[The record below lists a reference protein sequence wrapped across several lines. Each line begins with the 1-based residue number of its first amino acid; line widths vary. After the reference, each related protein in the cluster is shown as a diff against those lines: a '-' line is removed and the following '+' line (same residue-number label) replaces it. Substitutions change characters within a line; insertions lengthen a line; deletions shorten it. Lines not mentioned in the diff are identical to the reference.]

1 MEPVN
6 FSVKK
11 ANLIRRSE
19 LLRAV
24 REAFYAEDFVEVAT
38 EVKIP
43 VPAPEEYI
51 EAVPCQGEFLRTS
64 PELAM
69 KQLLCNGMEKIFQ
82 IGPAFRA
89 EEKGRKHR
97 EEFTIMEYYAV
108 NWNYRE
114 LADFTAKMLHYA
126 CKKLF
131 GKSAISYQNRTIDF
145 QHCAF
150 ITVDE
155 AFRRYAGVSAFDA
168 DKDGSFDEL
177 MVLKVEPE
185 LGKDCPEFLID
196 YPASRASLSRLS
208 ETDRRVAERWELYIN
223 GIELGNAFGELTDA
237 AEQRR
242 RFDEALKFRAAAGML
257 PYPEATEFLDALE
270 KGMPEASGCAIG
282 FDRFAMIFCDAYDIE
297 EVIFEAKRK

>member
-6 FSVKK
+6 FSAKK
-11 ANLIRRSE
+11 ANLMRRSE

-24 REAFYAEDFVEVAT
+24 REAFYADEFIEVAT

-43 VPAPEEYI
+43 APAPEEYI
-51 EAVPCQGEFLRTS
+51 ESVPCQGEFLRTS

-69 KQLLCNGMEKIFQ
+69 KQLLCNGMERIFQ

-108 NWNYRE
+108 NWDYRQ
-114 LADFTAKMLHYA
+114 LAEFTAKMIRYA
-126 CKKLF
+126 AEKVI
-131 GKSAISYQNRTIDF
+131 GSTTVTYQNSVIDF
-145 QHCAF
+145 AKHSF

-185 LGKDCPEFLID
+185 LGKTCPEFLID

-208 ETDRRVAERWELYIN
+208 KSDDRVAERWELYIK

-237 AEQRR
+237 AEQRH
-242 RFDEALKFRAAAGML
+242 RFSEALKFRKNAGML
-257 PYPEATEFLDALE
+257 PYPEAAEFLDALE
-270 KGMPEASGCAIG
+270 NGMPESSGCAIG
-282 FDRFAMIFCDAYDIE
+282 FDRLAMIFCNAYDIE
-297 EVIFEAKRK
+297 EVIFEAKRQ

>member
-1 MEPVN
+1 MEPLN
-6 FSVKK
+6 FALKK
-11 ANLIRRSE
+11 HNLIRRSE

-24 REAFYAEDFVEVAT
+24 RTAFYEADFIEVAT

-51 EAVPCQGEFLRTS
+51 ESVACQGEFLRTS

-69 KQLLCNGMEKIFQ
+69 KQLLCSGMERIFQ

-89 EEKGRKHR
+89 EENGRKHR
-97 EEFTIMEYYAV
+97 EEFTILEYYAV

-114 LADFTAKMLHYA
+114 LAQFTARMLRDA
-126 CKKLF
+126 ARKLTGSETVGYQG
-131 GKSAISYQNRTIDF
+131 GKIDF
-145 QHCAF
+145 SCASF

-168 DKDGSFDEL
+168 DRDGTFDEL
-177 MVLKVEPE
+177 MVLKVEPN
-185 LGKDCPEFLID
+185 LGKNHPEFLID
-196 YPASRASLSRLS
+196 YPASRASLARLS
-208 ETDRRVAERWELYIN
+208 AADPKVAERWELYIS

-242 RFDEALKFRAAAGML
+242 RFTEALKFRAAAGML
-257 PYPEATEFLDALE
+257 PYPEATEFLNALDT
-270 KGMPEASGCAIG
+270 GMPESSGCAIG
-282 FDRFAMIFCDAYDIE
+282 FDRLAMVFCDAYDIKD
-297 EVIFEAKRK
+297 VIFEAQRS